1 MVRRFSCLENTRL
14 TPAAF
19 PVRVQYRPQPNMTE
33 MRSIASRSDV
43 MVVNFG
49 LHYLK
54 IAQDTFT
61 DEMTALLTSL
71 KTFASTPGKVGG
83 SNSAH
88 SRLHAGLVLRC
99 LFEWREPSSDMILVC
114 VADRRSSGARRRHNT
129 I

>member
-14 TPAAF
+14 TPPAF
-19 PVRVQYRPQPNMTE
+19 PVRMQYRPQPNMTE

-61 DEMTALLTSL
+61 DEMTALLTAL
-71 KTFASTPGKVGG
+71 KTFASTPGKVG
-83 SNSAH
+83 SPNTAY
-88 SRLHAGLVLRC
+88 SRLHVGLGLRC
-99 LFEWREPSSDMILVC
+99 VFEWREPSSDNVLVC
-114 VADRRSSGARRRHNT
+114 VADRRSSGARRRHST

>member
-1 MVRRFSCLENTRL
+1 MVRRLSCTEDTRL
-14 TPAAF
+14 TPAVF
-19 PVRVQYRPQPNMTE
+19 SVRVQYRPQPNMTE

-61 DEMTALLTSL
+61 DEMTALLTAL
-71 KTFASTPGKVGG
+71 KTFASTPGKVRKLQYGP
-83 SNSAH
+83 S

-99 LFEWREPSSDMILVC
+99 LFE
-114 VADRRSSGARRRHNT
+114 
-129 I
+129 